1 MNMPT
6 PRRSRNEQVADR
18 LHSAAIH
25 LLRSLRKV
33 DEVTGL
39 TAPRLSVLSV
49 VVFGGPKTL
58 GQLAAI
64 EQVKPP
70 TMSRLITALEEGGYV
85 RRKATAADARLTMVH
100 ATKQGVQI
108 MSIGR
113 SRRVANLAARLATL
127 TSEDVNELERAAEL
141 IERVSA
147 RDTVSEKI

>member
-33 DEVTGL
+33 DEATGL

-70 TMSRLITALEEGGYV
+70 TMTRLITALEEGGYV
-85 RRKATAADARLTMVH
+85 RRKAAVADARLTMVH
-100 ATKQGVQI
+100 ATKQGERI
-108 MSIGR
+108 MSVGR
-113 SRRVANLAARLATL
+113 SRRVANLAARFATL
-127 TSEDVNELERAAEL
+127 PSEDVNELERAAEL
-141 IERVSA
+141 IERLSA
-147 RDTVSEKI
+147 IQGK